1 LDGIH
6 GTDAEVGQKINIGE
20 SEMNKKYKV
29 VILDDNIELLDSLNK
44 MFDKNSPSSDVYCF
58 SKVDDDF
65 WNLIEDID
73 IDLFIIDIRLGDD
86 DGRSITERIIEK
98 KRGSVFLFMSGY
110 DYTIDSLSSFKGKCI
125 YDFMPKPIVQDSFI
139 SRIVS
144 LLNIAKTFKPLAAE
158 CFPQLEK
165 SLDDIRNQFKE
176 MVDRDKNMIEAFRNN
191 MYK

>member
-1 LDGIH
+1 MEKNH
-6 GTDAEVGQKINIGE
+6 KI
-20 SEMNKKYKV
+20 
-29 VILDDNIELLDSLNK
+29 VILDDNNEILDSLHDILN
-44 MFDKNSPSSDVYCF
+44 NSLLPCDVYCF
-58 SKVDDDF
+58 SKVDKDF
-65 WNLIEDID
+65 WDVIEDID